1 MKKVKILTI
10 TLAIALISM
19 VAFAGVYVTKQNRME
34 DKVKSYTYAMDL
46 KGARTIT
53 LKVDTSKKTTIKDSE
68 GKEVEN
74 SSSLTDEEITEKG
87 YTKEETDYNSSD
99 VLTVENYKKSKE
111 VIEKR
116 LKELKIDNYVTRLNE
131 QTGEIIVE
139 IPENSNTD
147 SIVTNLGTT
156 GKFEIIDHDTNE
168 VLMDNNDIKLANV
181 VYGSNSSNGTTN
193 QGTSIYLN
201 IEFTKEGTKKLED
214 ISGKYVK
221 TSNETNTENTTES
234 KESSTDTSRSSEK
247 KIAMKID
254 DEEIM
259 ETSFDEVIKT
269 GKLQLSIGS
278 SSTDQKTLQTY
289 LEQANNMATV
299 LDTGKTPVKYTV
311 DENHYVLSDITE
323 NELQIIEYAIMG
335 VALISLIVLIVRYK
349 LNGLLGAIS
358 YLGLASIFVL
368 LIRYANVVLS
378 LEGIF
383 GIVVILVLNYLFVN
397 KLLAKLKE
405 ETLSKETVKNKTQ
418 ETYKQY
424 FIKIIPI
431 IIAVIAFCFAGWE
444 PISSFGMIMFWGIV
458 LIAIYNIIIT
468 NNLLKIRASK

>member
-74 SSSLTDEEITEKG
+74 SSNLTDEEISEKG
-87 YTKEETDYNSSD
+87 YTKEETDYNPSD
-99 VLTVENYKKSKE
+99 VLNMENYKKSKE
-111 VIEKR
+111 IIEKR
-116 LKELKIDNYVTRLNE
+116 LKELKIDNYLTRLNE

-139 IPENSNTD
+139 IPENSDTD
-147 SIVTNLGTT
+147 NIVTNLGTT
-156 GKFEIIDHDTNE
+156 GKFEILDSETNE

-181 VYGSNSSNGTTN
+181 VYESNSSSTTSS
-193 QGTSIYLN
+193 GTSIYLN
-201 IEFTKEGTKKLED
+201 IEFNKEGTKKLED

-221 TSNETNTENTTES
+221 TSNETNTENTSE
-234 KESSTDTSRSSEK
+234 STDTSSSSEK
-247 KIAMKID
+247 KITMKID

-259 ETSFDEVIKT
+259 STSFDEVIKT
-269 GKLQLSIGS
+269 GRLQLSIGS

-289 LEQANNMATV
+289 VEQANNMATV
-299 LDTGKTPVKYTV
+299 LDTGKTPVKNTV

-323 NELQIIEYAIMG
+323 NELKTVEYAIMG
-335 VALISLIVLIVRYK
+335 IVLISLIVLVVRYK

-397 KLLAKLKE
+397 KLLSKLKE
-405 ETLSKETVKNKTQ
+405 ETLSKDIVNSKTK

-431 IIAVIAFCFAGWE
+431 IIAIITFCFAGWE
-444 PISSFGMIMFWGIV
+444 PISSFGMIMFWGV
-458 LIAIYNIIIT
+458 ALIAVYNIIIT

>member
-74 SSSLTDEEITEKG
+74 SSNLTDEEISEKG
-87 YTKEETDYNSSD
+87 YTKEETDYNPSD
-99 VLTVENYKKSKE
+99 VLNVENYKKSKE
-111 VIEKR
+111 IIEKR

-139 IPENSNTD
+139 IPENSDTD
-147 SIVTNLGTT
+147 NIVTNLGTT
-156 GKFEIIDHDTNE
+156 GKFEILDSETNE

-181 VYGSNSSNGTTN
+181 VYGSNSSSTTSS
-193 QGTSIYLN
+193 GTSIYLN
-201 IEFTKEGTKKLED
+201 IEFNKEGTKKLED

-221 TSNETNTENTTES
+221 TSNETNAENTSE
-234 KESSTDTSRSSEK
+234 STDTSSSSKK
-247 KIAMKID
+247 KITMKID

-259 ETSFDEVIKT
+259 STSFDEAIKT
-269 GKLQLSIGS
+269 GRLQLSIGS

-289 LEQANNMATV
+289 VEQANNMATV

-311 DENHYVLSDITE
+311 NENHYVLSDITE
-323 NELQIIEYAIMG
+323 NELKTVEYAIMG
-335 VALISLIVLIVRYK
+335 IVLISLIVLVVRYK

-397 KLLAKLKE
+397 KLLSKLKE
-405 ETLSKETVKNKTQ
+405 EILSKDIVNSKTK

-431 IIAVIAFCFAGWE
+431 IIAIITFCFAGWE
-444 PISSFGMIMFWGIV
+444 PISSFGMIMFWGV
-458 LIAIYNIIIT
+458 ALIAVYNIIIT

>member
-68 GKEVEN
+68 GKEVKN
-74 SSSLTDEEITEKG
+74 SSNLTDEEISEKG
-87 YTKEETDYNSSD
+87 YTKEETDYNPSD
-99 VLTVENYKKSKE
+99 VLNVENYKKSKE
-111 VIEKR
+111 IIEKR

-139 IPENSNTD
+139 IPENSDTD
-147 SIVTNLGTT
+147 NIVTNLGTT
-156 GKFEIIDHDTNE
+156 GKFEILDSETNE

-181 VYGSNSSNGTTN
+181 VYGSNSSSTTSS
-193 QGTSIYLN
+193 GTSIYLN
-201 IEFTKEGTKKLED
+201 IEFNKEGTKKLED

-221 TSNETNTENTTES
+221 TSNETNTENTSE
-234 KESSTDTSRSSEK
+234 STDTSSSSEK
-247 KIAMKID
+247 KITMKID

-259 ETSFDEVIKT
+259 STSFDEVIKT
-269 GKLQLSIGS
+269 GRLQLSIGS

-289 LEQANNMATV
+289 VEQANNMATV

-311 DENHYVLSDITE
+311 NENHYVLSDITE
-323 NELQIIEYAIMG
+323 NELKTVEYAIMG
-335 VALISLIVLIVRYK
+335 IVLISLIVLVVRYK

-397 KLLAKLKE
+397 KLLSKLKE
-405 ETLSKETVKNKTQ
+405 EILSKDIVNSKTK

-431 IIAVIAFCFAGWE
+431 IIAIITFCFAGWE
-444 PISSFGMIMFWGIV
+444 PISSFGMIMFWGV
-458 LIAIYNIIIT
+458 ALIAVYNIIIT

>member
-68 GKEVEN
+68 GKEVKN
-74 SSSLTDEEITEKG
+74 SSNLTDEEISEKG
-87 YTKEETDYNSSD
+87 YTKEETDYNPSD
-99 VLTVENYKKSKE
+99 VLNVENYKKSKE
-111 VIEKR
+111 IIEKR

-139 IPENSNTD
+139 IPENSDTD
-147 SIVTNLGTT
+147 NIVTNLGTT
-156 GKFEIIDHDTNE
+156 GKFEILDSETNE

-181 VYGSNSSNGTTN
+181 VYGSNSSSTTSS
-193 QGTSIYLN
+193 GTSIYLN
-201 IEFTKEGTKKLED
+201 IEFNKEGTKKLED

-221 TSNETNTENTTES
+221 TSNEKNTENTSE
-234 KESSTDTSRSSEK
+234 STDTSSSSEK
-247 KIAMKID
+247 KITMKID

-259 ETSFDEVIKT
+259 STSFDEVIKT
-269 GKLQLSIGS
+269 GRLQLSIGS

-289 LEQANNMATV
+289 VEQANNMATV

-311 DENHYVLSDITE
+311 DENHYILSDITE
-323 NELQIIEYAIMG
+323 NELKTVEYAIMG
-335 VALISLIVLIVRYK
+335 IILISLIVLVVRYK

-397 KLLAKLKE
+397 KLLSKLKE
-405 ETLSKETVKNKTQ
+405 ETLSKDIVNSKTK

-431 IIAVIAFCFAGWE
+431 IIAIITFCFAGWE
-444 PISSFGMIMFWGIV
+444 PISSFGMIMFWGV
-458 LIAIYNIIIT
+458 ALIAVYNIIIT

>member
-19 VAFAGVYVTKQNRME
+19 VAFAGVYVTKQNRIE

-74 SSSLTDEEITEKG
+74 SSNLTDEEISEKG
-87 YTKEETDYNSSD
+87 YTKEETDYNPSD
-99 VLTVENYKKSKE
+99 VLNMENYKKSKE
-111 VIEKR
+111 IIEKR

-139 IPENSNTD
+139 IPENSDTD
-147 SIVTNLGTT
+147 NIVTNLGTT
-156 GKFEIIDHDTNE
+156 GKFEILDSETNE

-181 VYGSNSSNGTTN
+181 VYGSNSSSTTSS
-193 QGTSIYLN
+193 GTSIYLN
-201 IEFTKEGTKKLED
+201 IEFNKEGTKKLED

-221 TSNETNTENTTES
+221 TSNETNTENTSE
-234 KESSTDTSRSSEK
+234 STDTSSSSEK
-247 KIAMKID
+247 KITMKID

-259 ETSFDEVIKT
+259 STSFDEAIKT
-269 GKLQLSIGS
+269 GRLQLSIGS

-289 LEQANNMATV
+289 VEQANNMATV

-323 NELQIIEYAIMG
+323 NELKTVEYAIMG
-335 VALISLIVLIVRYK
+335 IVLISLIVLVVRYK

-383 GIVVILVLNYLFVN
+383 GIVVTLVLNYLFVN
-397 KLLAKLKE
+397 KLLSKLKE
-405 ETLSKETVKNKTQ
+405 EILSKDIVNSKTK

-431 IIAVIAFCFAGWE
+431 IIAIITFCFAGWE
-444 PISSFGMIMFWGIV
+444 PISSFGMIMFWGV
-458 LIAIYNIIIT
+458 ALIAVYNIIIT

>member
-19 VAFAGVYVTKQNRME
+19 IAFAGVYVTKQNRME

-74 SSSLTDEEITEKG
+74 SSNLTDEEISEKG

-99 VLTVENYKKSKE
+99 VLNVENYKKSKE
-111 VIEKR
+111 IIEKR

-131 QTGEIIVE
+131 QTGEIMVE
-139 IPENSNTD
+139 IPENSDTD
-147 SIVTNLGTT
+147 NIVTNLGTT
-156 GKFEIIDHDTNE
+156 GKFEILDSETNE

-181 VYGSNSSNGTTN
+181 VYGSNSSSTTSS
-193 QGTSIYLN
+193 GTSIYLN
-201 IEFTKEGTKKLED
+201 IEFNKEGTKKLED

-221 TSNETNTENTTES
+221 TSNETNTENTSE
-234 KESSTDTSRSSEK
+234 STDTSSSSEK
-247 KIAMKID
+247 KITMKID

-259 ETSFDEVIKT
+259 STSFDEVIKT
-269 GKLQLSIGS
+269 GRLQLSIGS

-289 LEQANNMATV
+289 VEQANNMATV

-323 NELQIIEYAIMG
+323 NELKTVEYAIMG
-335 VALISLIVLIVRYK
+335 IALISLIVLVVRYK

-358 YLGLASIFVL
+358 YVGLVSIFVL

-397 KLLAKLKE
+397 KLLSKIKE
-405 ETLSKETVKNKTQ
+405 ETLSKDIVNSKTK

-431 IIAVIAFCFAGWE
+431 IIAIITFCFAGWE
-444 PISSFGMIMFWGIV
+444 PISSFGMIMFWGVV
-458 LIAIYNIIIT
+458 LIAVYNIIIT

>member
-68 GKEVEN
+68 GKEVKN
-74 SSSLTDEEITEKG
+74 SSNLTDEEISEKG
-87 YTKEETDYNSSD
+87 YTKEETDYNPSD
-99 VLTVENYKKSKE
+99 VLNVENYKKSKE
-111 VIEKR
+111 IIEKR

-139 IPENSNTD
+139 IPENSDTD
-147 SIVTNLGTT
+147 NIVTNLGTT
-156 GKFEIIDHDTNE
+156 GKFEILDSETNE

-181 VYGSNSSNGTTN
+181 VYGSNSSSTTSS
-193 QGTSIYLN
+193 GTSIYLN
-201 IEFTKEGTKKLED
+201 IEFNKEGTKKLED

-221 TSNETNTENTTES
+221 TSNEKNTENTSE
-234 KESSTDTSRSSEK
+234 STDTSSSSEK
-247 KIAMKID
+247 KITMKID

-259 ETSFDEVIKT
+259 STSFDEVIKT
-269 GKLQLSIGS
+269 GRLQLSIGS
-278 SSTDQKTLQTY
+278 SSTDQKKLQTY
-289 LEQANNMATV
+289 VEQANNMATV

-311 DENHYVLSDITE
+311 DENHYILSDITE
-323 NELQIIEYAIMG
+323 NELKTVEYAIMG
-335 VALISLIVLIVRYK
+335 IILISLIVLVVRYK

-397 KLLAKLKE
+397 KLLSKLKE
-405 ETLSKETVKNKTQ
+405 EILSKDIVNSKTK

-431 IIAVIAFCFAGWE
+431 IIAIITFCFAGWE
-444 PISSFGMIMFWGIV
+444 PISSFGMIMFWGV
-458 LIAIYNIIIT
+458 ALIAVYNIIIT

>member
-1 MKKVKILTI
+1 M
-10 TLAIALISM
+10 
-19 VAFAGVYVTKQNRME
+19 
-34 DKVKSYTYAMDL
+34 
-46 KGARTIT
+46 
-53 LKVDTSKKTTIKDSE
+53 
-68 GKEVEN
+68 
-74 SSSLTDEEITEKG
+74 
-87 YTKEETDYNSSD
+87 
-99 VLTVENYKKSKE
+99 ENYKKSKE
-111 VIEKR
+111 IIEKR

-139 IPENSNTD
+139 IPENSDTD
-147 SIVTNLGTT
+147 NIVTNLGTT
-156 GKFEIIDHDTNE
+156 GKFEILDSETNE

-181 VYGSNSSNGTTN
+181 VYGSNSSSTTSS
-193 QGTSIYLN
+193 GTSIYLN
-201 IEFTKEGTKKLED
+201 IEFNKEGTKKLED

-221 TSNETNTENTTES
+221 TSNETNTENTSE
-234 KESSTDTSRSSEK
+234 STDTSSSSEK
-247 KIAMKID
+247 KITMKID

-259 ETSFDEVIKT
+259 STSFDEVIKT
-269 GKLQLSIGS
+269 GRLQLSIGS
-278 SSTDQKTLQTY
+278 SSTDQKKLQTY
-289 LEQANNMATV
+289 VEQANNMATV

-323 NELQIIEYAIMG
+323 NELKTVKYAIMG
-335 VALISLIVLIVRYK
+335 IVLISLIVLVVRYK

-368 LIRYANVVLS
+368 LIRYANVLLS

-397 KLLAKLKE
+397 KLLSKLKE
-405 ETLSKETVKNKTQ
+405 EILSKDIVNSKTK

-431 IIAVIAFCFAGWE
+431 IIAIITFCFAGWE
-444 PISSFGMIMFWGIV
+444 PISSFGMIMFWGV
-458 LIAIYNIIIT
+458 ALIAVYNIIIT

>member
-19 VAFAGVYVTKQNRME
+19 VAFAGVYVTKQNRIE

-74 SSSLTDEEITEKG
+74 SSNLTDEEISEKG
-87 YTKEETDYNSSD
+87 YTKEETDYNPSD
-99 VLTVENYKKSKE
+99 VLNMENYKKSKE
-111 VIEKR
+111 IIEKR

-139 IPENSNTD
+139 IPENSDTD
-147 SIVTNLGTT
+147 NIVTNLGTT
-156 GKFEIIDHDTNE
+156 GKFEILDSETNE

-181 VYGSNSSNGTTN
+181 VYGSNSSSTTSS
-193 QGTSIYLN
+193 GTSIYLN
-201 IEFTKEGTKKLED
+201 IEFNKEGTKKLED

-221 TSNETNTENTTES
+221 TSNETNTENTSE
-234 KESSTDTSRSSEK
+234 STDTSSSSEK
-247 KIAMKID
+247 KITMKID

-259 ETSFDEVIKT
+259 STSFDEAIKT
-269 GKLQLSIGS
+269 GRLQLSIGS

-289 LEQANNMATV
+289 VEQANNMATV

-323 NELQIIEYAIMG
+323 NELKTVEYAIMG
-335 VALISLIVLIVRYK
+335 IVLISLIVLVVRYK

-397 KLLAKLKE
+397 KLLSKLKE
-405 ETLSKETVKNKTQ
+405 EILSKDIVNSKTK

-431 IIAVIAFCFAGWE
+431 IIAIITFCFAGWE
-444 PISSFGMIMFWGIV
+444 PISSFGMIMFWGV
-458 LIAIYNIIIT
+458 ALIAVYNIIIT

>member
-19 VAFAGVYVTKQNRME
+19 IAFAGVYVTKQNRME

-74 SSSLTDEEITEKG
+74 SSNLTDEQISEKG

-99 VLTVENYKKSKE
+99 VLNVENYKKSKE
-111 VIEKR
+111 IIEKR

-131 QTGEIIVE
+131 QTGEIMVE
-139 IPENSNTD
+139 IPENSDTD
-147 SIVTNLGTT
+147 NIVTNLGTT
-156 GKFEIIDHDTNE
+156 GKFEILDSETNE

-181 VYGSNSSNGTTN
+181 VYGSNSSSTTSS
-193 QGTSIYLN
+193 GTSIYLN
-201 IEFTKEGTKKLED
+201 IEFNKEGTKKLED

-221 TSNETNTENTTES
+221 TSNETNTENTSE
-234 KESSTDTSRSSEK
+234 STDTSSSSEK
-247 KIAMKID
+247 KITMKID

-259 ETSFDEVIKT
+259 STSFDEVIKT
-269 GKLQLSIGS
+269 GRLQLSIGS

-289 LEQANNMATV
+289 VEQANNMATV

-323 NELQIIEYAIMG
+323 NELKTVEYAIMG
-335 VALISLIVLIVRYK
+335 IVLISLIVLVVRYK

-383 GIVVILVLNYLFVN
+383 GIVVTLILNYVFIN

>member
-68 GKEVEN
+68 GKEVKN
-74 SSSLTDEEITEKG
+74 SSNLTDEEISEKG
-87 YTKEETDYNSSD
+87 YTKEETDYNPSD
-99 VLTVENYKKSKE
+99 VLNVENYKKSKE
-111 VIEKR
+111 IIEKR
-116 LKELKIDNYVTRLNE
+116 LKELKIDNYLTRLNE

-139 IPENSNTD
+139 IPENSDTD
-147 SIVTNLGTT
+147 NIVTNLGTT
-156 GKFEIIDHDTNE
+156 GKFEILDSETNE

-181 VYGSNSSNGTTN
+181 VYGSNSSSTTSS
-193 QGTSIYLN
+193 GTSIYLN
-201 IEFTKEGTKKLED
+201 IEFNKEGTKKLED

-221 TSNETNTENTTES
+221 TSNETNTENTSE
-234 KESSTDTSRSSEK
+234 STDTSSSSEK
-247 KIAMKID
+247 KITMKID

-259 ETSFDEVIKT
+259 STSFDEVIKT
-269 GKLQLSIGS
+269 GRLQLSIGS

-289 LEQANNMATV
+289 VEQANNMATV

-323 NELQIIEYAIMG
+323 NELKTVEYAIMG
-335 VALISLIVLIVRYK
+335 IILISLIVLVVRYK

-397 KLLAKLKE
+397 KLLSKLKE
-405 ETLSKETVKNKTQ
+405 ETLSKDIVNSKTK

-431 IIAVIAFCFAGWE
+431 IIAIITFCFAGWE
-444 PISSFGMIMFWGIV
+444 PISSFGMIMFWGVV
-458 LIAIYNIIIT
+458 LIAVYNIIIT

>member
-10 TLAIALISM
+10 TLAIVLISM

-34 DKVKSYTYAMDL
+34 DKVKEYTYAMDL

-74 SSSLTDEEITEKG
+74 SSNLTDEEISEKG
-87 YTKEETDYNSSD
+87 YTKEETDYNSED
-99 VLTVENYKKSKE
+99 VLNVENYKKSKE
-111 VIEKR
+111 IIEKR
-116 LKELKIDNYVTRLNE
+116 LKELKIDNYITKLNE

-139 IPENSNTD
+139 VPEDNNTD
-147 SIVTNLGTT
+147 NIVTNIGTT
-156 GKFEIIDHDTNE
+156 GKFEILDSETNE

-181 VYGSNSSNGTTN
+181 VYGSSSSSATSSGTA
-193 QGTSIYLN
+193 IYLN
-201 IEFTKEGTKKLED
+201 IEFNKEGTKKLED

-221 TSNETNTENTTES
+221 TSNETNTENTSE
-234 KESSTDTSRSSEK
+234 STDSSSSSEK
-247 KIAMKID
+247 KVTMKVD
-254 DEEIM
+254 DQEIM
-259 ETSFDEVIKT
+259 STSFDEVIKT
-269 GKLQLSIGS
+269 GRLQLSIGN

-289 LEQANNMATV
+289 VEQANNMATV
-299 LDTGKTPVKYTV
+299 LDTGKIPVKYTV
-311 DENHYVLSDITE
+311 EENKYVLSDIT
-323 NELQIIEYAIMG
+323 NTELKTAEYVIMG
-335 VALISLIVLIVRYK
+335 ITLISLIILVVRYK

-358 YLGLASIFVL
+358 YVGLASIFVL

-383 GIVVILVLNYLFVN
+383 GIVVTLVLNYLFVN
-397 KLLAKLKE
+397 KLLTKLKE
-405 ETLSKETVKNKTQ
+405 EKLSKEIVNTKTK

-424 FIKIIPI
+424 FAKIIPI
-431 IIAVIAFCFAGWE
+431 IIAIITFCFAGWE
-444 PISSFGMIMFWGIV
+444 PISSFGMIMFWGVV
-458 LIAIYNIIIT
+458 LIAVYNIIIT

>member
-19 VAFAGVYVTKQNRME
+19 VAFAGVYVTKQNRIE

-74 SSSLTDEEITEKG
+74 SSNLTDEEISEKG
-87 YTKEETDYNSSD
+87 YTKEETDYNPSD
-99 VLTVENYKKSKE
+99 VLNMENYKKSKE
-111 VIEKR
+111 IIEKR

-139 IPENSNTD
+139 IPENSDTD
-147 SIVTNLGTT
+147 NIVTNLGTT
-156 GKFEIIDHDTNE
+156 GKFEILDSETNE

-181 VYGSNSSNGTTN
+181 VYGSNSSSTTSS
-193 QGTSIYLN
+193 GTSIYLN
-201 IEFTKEGTKKLED
+201 IEFNKEGTKKLED

-221 TSNETNTENTTES
+221 TSNETNTENTSE
-234 KESSTDTSRSSEK
+234 STDTSSSSEK
-247 KIAMKID
+247 KITMKID

-259 ETSFDEVIKT
+259 STSFDEAIKT
-269 GKLQLSIGS
+269 GRLQLSIGS

-289 LEQANNMATV
+289 VEQANNMATV

-323 NELQIIEYAIMG
+323 NELKTVEYAIMG
-335 VALISLIVLIVRYK
+335 IVLISLIVLVVRYK

-397 KLLAKLKE
+397 KLLSKLKE
-405 ETLSKETVKNKTQ
+405 EILSKDIVNSKTK

-431 IIAVIAFCFAGWE
+431 IIAIITFCFAGWE
-444 PISSFGMIMFWGIV
+444 PISSFGMIMFWGVV
-458 LIAIYNIIIT
+458 LIAVYNIIIT

>member
-74 SSSLTDEEITEKG
+74 SSNLTDEEISEKG
-87 YTKEETDYNSSD
+87 YTKEETDYNPSD
-99 VLTVENYKKSKE
+99 VLNVENYKKSKE
-111 VIEKR
+111 IIEKR

-139 IPENSNTD
+139 IPENSDTD
-147 SIVTNLGTT
+147 NIVTNLGTT
-156 GKFEIIDHDTNE
+156 GKFEILDSETNE

-181 VYGSNSSNGTTN
+181 VYGSNSSSTTSS
-193 QGTSIYLN
+193 GTSIYLN
-201 IEFTKEGTKKLED
+201 IEFNKEGTKKLED

-221 TSNETNTENTTES
+221 TSNETNTENTSE
-234 KESSTDTSRSSEK
+234 STDTSSSSEK
-247 KIAMKID
+247 KITMKID

-259 ETSFDEVIKT
+259 STSFDEVIKT
-269 GKLQLSIGS
+269 GKLQLSIGN

-289 LEQANNMATV
+289 VEQANNMATV

-323 NELQIIEYAIMG
+323 NELKTVEYAIMG
-335 VALISLIVLIVRYK
+335 IVLISLIVLVVRYK

-368 LIRYANVVLS
+368 LIRYANVLLS

-397 KLLAKLKE
+397 KLLSKLKE
-405 ETLSKETVKNKTQ
+405 EILSKDIVNSKTK

-431 IIAVIAFCFAGWE
+431 IIAIITFCFAGWE
-444 PISSFGMIMFWGIV
+444 PISSFGMIMFWGVV
-458 LIAIYNIIIT
+458 LIAVYNIIIT

>member
-34 DKVKSYTYAMDL
+34 NKVKSYTYAMDL

-74 SSSLTDEEITEKG
+74 SSNLTDEEISKKG
-87 YTKEETDYNSSD
+87 YTKEETDYNSQD
-99 VLTVENYKKSKE
+99 VLNVENYKKSKE

-116 LKELKIDNYVTRLNE
+116 LKELKINNYITRLNE

-139 IPENSNTD
+139 VPENDNTD
-147 SIVTNLGTT
+147 NIVTNIGTT
-156 GKFEIIDHDTNE
+156 GKFEILDSETKE

-181 VYGSNSSNGTTN
+181 VYGSNSSSKTSS
-193 QGTSIYLN
+193 GTSIYLN

-221 TSNETNTENTTES
+221 TSNTTNTENTNES
-234 KESSTDTSRSSEK
+234 KDSSSSSEK
-247 KIAMKID
+247 KITMKID
-254 DEEIM
+254 DQEIM
-259 ETSFDEVIKT
+259 STSFDEVIKT
-269 GKLQLSIGS
+269 GRLQLSIGKG
-278 SSTDQKTLQTY
+278 STDQKTLQTY
-289 LEQANNMATV
+289 VEQANNMATV
-299 LDTGKTPVKYTV
+299 LDTGKTPVKYKV
-311 DENHYVLSDITE
+311 DENKYILSDITE
-323 NELQIIEYAIMG
+323 NELKTVEYAVMG
-335 VALISLIVLIVRYK
+335 IVLVSLVVLVARYK
-349 LNGLLGAIS
+349 LNGLLTAIS
-358 YLGLASIFVL
+358 YIGLASIFVL

-383 GIVVILVLNYLFVN
+383 GIVVTLVLNYLFVN
-397 KLLAKLKE
+397 KLLSKLKE
-405 ETLSKETVKNKTQ
+405 EKLSKEIVNKKTK

-424 FIKIIPI
+424 FVKIIPI
-431 IIAVIAFCFAGWE
+431 IIAIITFCFAGWE
-444 PISSFGMIMFWGIV
+444 PISSFGMIMFWGV
-458 LIAIYNIIIT
+458 ALIAVYNIIIT

>member
-10 TLAIALISM
+10 TLAIVLISM

-181 VYGSNSSNGTTN
+181 VYGSNSSSTTSS
-193 QGTSIYLN
+193 GTSIYLN
-201 IEFTKEGTKKLED
+201 IEFNKEGTKKLED

-234 KESSTDTSRSSEK
+234 TESSTDTSSSSEK
-247 KIAMKID
+247 KVAMKID

-299 LDTGKTPVKYTV
+299 LDTGKTPVKYTI
-311 DENHYVLSDITE
+311 DENKYVLSDITE

-358 YLGLASIFVL
+358 YIGLASIFVL

-383 GIVVILVLNYLFVN
+383 GIVVTLILNYVFIN

-405 ETLSKETVKNKTQ
+405 TTLSKEIVKNKTQ

-431 IIAVIAFCFAGWE
+431 IIAIITFCFAGWE
-444 PISSFGMIMFWGIV
+444 PISSFGMIMFWGVV
-458 LIAIYNIIIT
+458 LIAVYNIIIT

>member
-74 SSSLTDEEITEKG
+74 SSNLTDEEISEKG
-87 YTKEETDYNSSD
+87 YTKEETDYNPSD
-99 VLTVENYKKSKE
+99 VLNVENYKKSKE
-111 VIEKR
+111 IIEKR

-139 IPENSNTD
+139 IPENSDTD
-147 SIVTNLGTT
+147 NIVTNLGTT
-156 GKFEIIDHDTNE
+156 GKFEILDSETNE

-181 VYGSNSSNGTTN
+181 VYGSNSSSTTSS
-193 QGTSIYLN
+193 GTSIYLN
-201 IEFTKEGTKKLED
+201 IEFNKEGTKKLED

-221 TSNETNTENTTES
+221 TSNETNTENTSE
-234 KESSTDTSRSSEK
+234 STDTSSSSEK
-247 KIAMKID
+247 KITMKID

-259 ETSFDEVIKT
+259 STSFDEVIKT
-269 GKLQLSIGS
+269 GRLQLSIGS
-278 SSTDQKTLQTY
+278 SSTDQKKLQTY
-289 LEQANNMATV
+289 VEQANNMATV

-323 NELQIIEYAIMG
+323 NELKTVKYAIMG
-335 VALISLIVLIVRYK
+335 IVLISLIVLVVRYK

-368 LIRYANVVLS
+368 LIRYANVLLS

-397 KLLAKLKE
+397 KLLSKLKE
-405 ETLSKETVKNKTQ
+405 EILSKDIVNSKTK

-431 IIAVIAFCFAGWE
+431 IIAIITFCFAGWE
-444 PISSFGMIMFWGIV
+444 PISSFGMIMFWGV
-458 LIAIYNIIIT
+458 ALIAVYNIIIT

>member
-68 GKEVEN
+68 GKEVKN
-74 SSSLTDEEITEKG
+74 SSNLTDEEISEKG
-87 YTKEETDYNSSD
+87 YTKEETDYNPSD
-99 VLTVENYKKSKE
+99 VLNVENYKKSKE
-111 VIEKR
+111 IIEKR

-139 IPENSNTD
+139 IPENSDTD
-147 SIVTNLGTT
+147 NIVTNLGTT
-156 GKFEIIDHDTNE
+156 GKFEILDSETNE

-181 VYGSNSSNGTTN
+181 VYGSNSSSTTSS
-193 QGTSIYLN
+193 GTSIYLN
-201 IEFTKEGTKKLED
+201 IEFNKEGTKKLED

-221 TSNETNTENTTES
+221 TSNETNTENTSE
-234 KESSTDTSRSSEK
+234 STDTSSSSEK
-247 KIAMKID
+247 KITMKID

-259 ETSFDEVIKT
+259 STSFDEVIKT
-269 GKLQLSIGS
+269 GRLQLSIGS

-289 LEQANNMATV
+289 VEQANNMATV

-323 NELQIIEYAIMG
+323 NELKTVEYAIMG
-335 VALISLIVLIVRYK
+335 IVLISLIVLVVRYK

-368 LIRYANVVLS
+368 LIRYANVLLS

-397 KLLAKLKE
+397 KLLSKLKE
-405 ETLSKETVKNKTQ
+405 ETLSKDIVNSKTK

-431 IIAVIAFCFAGWE
+431 IIAIITFCFAGWE
-444 PISSFGMIMFWGIV
+444 PISSFGMIMFWGVV
-458 LIAIYNIIIT
+458 LIAVYNIIIT

>member
-74 SSSLTDEEITEKG
+74 SSNLTDEEISEKG

-99 VLTVENYKKSKE
+99 VLNVENYKKSKE
-111 VIEKR
+111 IIEKR

-131 QTGEIIVE
+131 QTGEIMVE
-139 IPENSNTD
+139 IPENSDTD
-147 SIVTNLGTT
+147 NIVTNLGTT
-156 GKFEIIDHDTNE
+156 GKFEILDSETNE

-181 VYGSNSSNGTTN
+181 VYGSNSSSTTSS
-193 QGTSIYLN
+193 GTSIYLN
-201 IEFTKEGTKKLED
+201 IEFNKEGTKKLED

-221 TSNETNTENTTES
+221 TSNETNTENTSE
-234 KESSTDTSRSSEK
+234 STDTSSSSEK
-247 KIAMKID
+247 KITMKID

-259 ETSFDEVIKT
+259 STSFDEVIKT
-269 GKLQLSIGS
+269 GRLQLSIGS

-289 LEQANNMATV
+289 VEQANNMATV

-311 DENHYVLSDITE
+311 DENHYVLSDITG
-323 NELQIIEYAIMG
+323 NELKTVEYAIMG
-335 VALISLIVLIVRYK
+335 IALISLIVLVVRYK

-358 YLGLASIFVL
+358 YVGLASIFVL

-383 GIVVILVLNYLFVN
+383 GIVVTLVLNYLFVN
-397 KLLAKLKE
+397 KLLSKLKE
-405 ETLSKETVKNKTQ
+405 ETLSKDIVNSKTK

-431 IIAVIAFCFAGWE
+431 IIAIITFCFAGWE
-444 PISSFGMIMFWGIV
+444 PISSFGMIMFWGVV
-458 LIAIYNIIIT
+458 LIAVYNIIIT

>member
-74 SSSLTDEEITEKG
+74 SSNLTDEEISEKG
-87 YTKEETDYNSSD
+87 YTKEETDYNPSD
-99 VLTVENYKKSKE
+99 VLNVENYKKSKE
-111 VIEKR
+111 IIEKR

-139 IPENSNTD
+139 IPENSDTD
-147 SIVTNLGTT
+147 NIVTNLGTT
-156 GKFEIIDHDTNE
+156 GKFEILDSETNE

-181 VYGSNSSNGTTN
+181 VYGSNSSSTTSS
-193 QGTSIYLN
+193 GTSIYLN
-201 IEFTKEGTKKLED
+201 IEFNKEGTKKLED

-221 TSNETNTENTTES
+221 TSNETNTENTSE
-234 KESSTDTSRSSEK
+234 STDTSSSSEK
-247 KIAMKID
+247 KITMKID

-259 ETSFDEVIKT
+259 STSFDEVIKT
-269 GKLQLSIGS
+269 GRLQLSIGS

-289 LEQANNMATV
+289 VEQANNMATV

-311 DENHYVLSDITE
+311 DENKYVLSDITE
-323 NELQIIEYAIMG
+323 NELKTVEYAIMG
-335 VALISLIVLIVRYK
+335 IVLISLIVLVVRYK

-358 YLGLASIFVL
+358 YVGLVSIFVL

-397 KLLAKLKE
+397 KLLSKLKE
-405 ETLSKETVKNKTQ
+405 EILSKDIVNSKTK

-431 IIAVIAFCFAGWE
+431 IIAIITFCFAGWE
-444 PISSFGMIMFWGIV
+444 PISSFGMIMFWGLV
-458 LIAIYNIIIT
+458 LIAVYNIIIT

>member
-74 SSSLTDEEITEKG
+74 SSNLTDEEISEKG
-87 YTKEETDYNSSD
+87 YTKEETDYNPSD
-99 VLTVENYKKSKE
+99 VLNMENYKKSKE
-111 VIEKR
+111 IIEKR

-139 IPENSNTD
+139 IPENSDTD
-147 SIVTNLGTT
+147 NIVTNLGTT
-156 GKFEIIDHDTNE
+156 GKFEILDSETNE

-181 VYGSNSSNGTTN
+181 VYGSNSSSTTSS
-193 QGTSIYLN
+193 GTSIYLN
-201 IEFTKEGTKKLED
+201 IEFNKEGTKKLED

-221 TSNETNTENTTES
+221 TSNETNTENTSE
-234 KESSTDTSRSSEK
+234 STDTSNSSEK
-247 KIAMKID
+247 KITMKID

-259 ETSFDEVIKT
+259 STSFDEVIKT
-269 GKLQLSIGS
+269 GRLQLSIGS

-289 LEQANNMATV
+289 VEQANNMATV

-323 NELQIIEYAIMG
+323 NELKTVEYAIMG
-335 VALISLIVLIVRYK
+335 IVLISLIVLVVRYK

-368 LIRYANVVLS
+368 LIRYANVLLS

-397 KLLAKLKE
+397 KLLSKLKE
-405 ETLSKETVKNKTQ
+405 EILSKDIVNSKTK

-431 IIAVIAFCFAGWE
+431 IIAIITFCFAGWE
-444 PISSFGMIMFWGIV
+444 PISSFGMIMFWGVV
-458 LIAIYNIIIT
+458 LIAVYNIIIT

>member
-68 GKEVEN
+68 GKEVKN
-74 SSSLTDEEITEKG
+74 SSNLTDEEISEKG
-87 YTKEETDYNSSD
+87 YTKEETDYNPSD
-99 VLTVENYKKSKE
+99 VLNVENYKKSKE
-111 VIEKR
+111 IIEKR

-139 IPENSNTD
+139 IPENSDTD
-147 SIVTNLGTT
+147 NIVTNLGTT
-156 GKFEIIDHDTNE
+156 GKFEILDSETNE

-221 TSNETNTENTTES
+221 TSNEKNTENTSE
-234 KESSTDTSRSSEK
+234 STDTSSSSEK
-247 KIAMKID
+247 KITMKID

-259 ETSFDEVIKT
+259 STSFDEVIKT
-269 GKLQLSIGS
+269 GRLQLSIGS

-289 LEQANNMATV
+289 VEQANNMATV

-311 DENHYVLSDITE
+311 DENHYILSDITE
-323 NELQIIEYAIMG
+323 NELKTVEYAIMG
-335 VALISLIVLIVRYK
+335 IILISLIVLVVRYK

-397 KLLAKLKE
+397 KLLSKLKE
-405 ETLSKETVKNKTQ
+405 ETLSKDIVNSKTK

-431 IIAVIAFCFAGWE
+431 IIAIITFCFAGWE
-444 PISSFGMIMFWGIV
+444 PISSFGMIMFWGV
-458 LIAIYNIIIT
+458 ALIAVYNIIIT

>member
-68 GKEVEN
+68 GKEVKN
-74 SSSLTDEEITEKG
+74 SSNLTDEEISEKG
-87 YTKEETDYNSSD
+87 YTKEETDYNPSD
-99 VLTVENYKKSKE
+99 VLNVENYKKSKE
-111 VIEKR
+111 IIEKR

-139 IPENSNTD
+139 IPENSDTD
-147 SIVTNLGTT
+147 NIVTNLGTT
-156 GKFEIIDHDTNE
+156 GKFEILDSETNE

-221 TSNETNTENTTES
+221 TSNESNTENTSE
-234 KESSTDTSRSSEK
+234 STDTSSSSEK
-247 KIAMKID
+247 KITMKID

-259 ETSFDEVIKT
+259 STSFDEVIKT
-269 GKLQLSIGS
+269 GRLQLSIGS

-289 LEQANNMATV
+289 VEQANNMAAV

-311 DENHYVLSDITE
+311 NENHYVLSDITE
-323 NELQIIEYAIMG
+323 NELKTVEYAIMG
-335 VALISLIVLIVRYK
+335 IVLISLIVLVVRYK

-397 KLLAKLKE
+397 KLLSKLKE
-405 ETLSKETVKNKTQ
+405 EILSKDIVNSKTK

-431 IIAVIAFCFAGWE
+431 IIAIITFCFAGWE
-444 PISSFGMIMFWGIV
+444 PISSFGMIMFWGV
-458 LIAIYNIIIT
+458 ALIAVYNIIIT

>member
-74 SSSLTDEEITEKG
+74 SSDLTDEEISEKG

-99 VLTVENYKKSKE
+99 VLNVENYKKSKE

-116 LKELKIDNYVTRLNE
+116 LKELKINNYVTRLNE

-139 IPENSNTD
+139 VPEDDNTD
-147 SIVTNLGTT
+147 NIVSNLGTT
-156 GKFEIIDHDTNE
+156 GKFEILDSETNE

-181 VYGSNSSNGTTN
+181 VYGSNSSSTTSS
-193 QGTSIYLN
+193 GTSIYLN

-221 TSNETNTENTTES
+221 TSNETNTENTSE
-234 KESSTDTSRSSEK
+234 STDSSSSSEK
-247 KIAMKID
+247 KVTMKID
-254 DEEIM
+254 DQEIM
-259 ETSFDEVIKT
+259 STSFDEVIKT
-269 GKLQLSIGS
+269 GRLQLSIGS

-289 LEQANNMATV
+289 VEQANNMATV

-311 DENHYVLSDITE
+311 DENKYILSDITE
-323 NELQIIEYAIMG
+323 NELKTVEYAIMG
-335 VALISLIVLIVRYK
+335 IALISLVVLVVRYK

-358 YLGLASIFVL
+358 YVGLASIFVL

-383 GIVVILVLNYLFVN
+383 GIVVTLVLNYLFVN
-397 KLLAKLKE
+397 KLLSKLKE
-405 ETLSKETVKNKTQ
+405 EKLSKEIVNKKTK

-424 FIKIIPI
+424 FIKMIPI
-431 IIAVIAFCFAGWE
+431 IIAIITFCFAGWE
-444 PISSFGMIMFWGIV
+444 PISSFGMIMFWGVV
-458 LIAIYNIIIT
+458 LIAVYNIIIT

>member
-1 MKKVKILTI
+1 
-10 TLAIALISM
+10 
-19 VAFAGVYVTKQNRME
+19 
-34 DKVKSYTYAMDL
+34 MDL

-74 SSSLTDEEITEKG
+74 SSNLTDEEISEKG
-87 YTKEETDYNSSD
+87 YTKEETDYNPSD
-99 VLTVENYKKSKE
+99 VLNVENYKKSKE
-111 VIEKR
+111 IIEKR

-139 IPENSNTD
+139 IPENSDTD
-147 SIVTNLGTT
+147 NIVTNLGTT
-156 GKFEIIDHDTNE
+156 GKFEILDSETNE

-181 VYGSNSSNGTTN
+181 VYGLNSSSTTSS
-193 QGTSIYLN
+193 GTSIYLN
-201 IEFTKEGTKKLED
+201 IEFNKEGTKKLED

-221 TSNETNTENTTES
+221 TSNETNAENTSE
-234 KESSTDTSRSSEK
+234 STDTSSSSKK
-247 KIAMKID
+247 KITMKID

-259 ETSFDEVIKT
+259 STSFDEAIKT
-269 GKLQLSIGS
+269 GRLQLSIGS

-289 LEQANNMATV
+289 VEQANNMATV

-311 DENHYVLSDITE
+311 NENHYVLSDITE
-323 NELQIIEYAIMG
+323 NELKTVEYAIMG
-335 VALISLIVLIVRYK
+335 IVLISLIVLVVRYK

-397 KLLAKLKE
+397 KLLSKLKE
-405 ETLSKETVKNKTQ
+405 EILSKDIVNSKTK

-431 IIAVIAFCFAGWE
+431 IIAIITFCFAGWE
-444 PISSFGMIMFWGIV
+444 PISSFGMIMFWGV
-458 LIAIYNIIIT
+458 ALIAVYNIIIT

>member
-74 SSSLTDEEITEKG
+74 SSNLTDEEISEKG
-87 YTKEETDYNSSD
+87 YTKEETDYNPSD
-99 VLTVENYKKSKE
+99 VLNVENYKKSKE
-111 VIEKR
+111 IIEKR
-116 LKELKIDNYVTRLNE
+116 LKELKIDNYVTKLNE

-139 IPENSNTD
+139 IPENSDTD
-147 SIVTNLGTT
+147 NIVTNLGTT
-156 GKFEIIDHDTNE
+156 GKFEILDSETNE

-181 VYGSNSSNGTTN
+181 VYGSNSSSTTSS
-193 QGTSIYLN
+193 GTSIYLN
-201 IEFTKEGTKKLED
+201 IEFNKEGTKKLED

-221 TSNETNTENTTES
+221 TSNETNTENTSE
-234 KESSTDTSRSSEK
+234 STDTSSSSEK
-247 KIAMKID
+247 KITMKID

-259 ETSFDEVIKT
+259 STSFDEVIKT
-269 GKLQLSIGS
+269 GRLQLSIGS

-289 LEQANNMATV
+289 VEQANNMATV

-323 NELQIIEYAIMG
+323 NELKTVEYAIMG
-335 VALISLIVLIVRYK
+335 IVLISLIVLVVRYK

-397 KLLAKLKE
+397 KLLSKLKE
-405 ETLSKETVKNKTQ
+405 EILSKDIVNSKTK

-424 FIKIIPI
+424 FRKIIPI
-431 IIAVIAFCFAGWE
+431 IIAIITFCFAGWE
-444 PISSFGMIMFWGIV
+444 PISSFGMIMFWGVV
-458 LIAIYNIIIT
+458 LIAVYNIIIT

>member
-74 SSSLTDEEITEKG
+74 SSNLTDEEISEKG
-87 YTKEETDYNSSD
+87 YTKEETDYNPSD
-99 VLTVENYKKSKE
+99 VLNVENYKKSKE
-111 VIEKR
+111 IIEKR

-139 IPENSNTD
+139 IPENSDTD
-147 SIVTNLGTT
+147 NIVTNLGTT
-156 GKFEIIDHDTNE
+156 GKFEILDSETNE

-181 VYGSNSSNGTTN
+181 VYGSNSSSTTSS
-193 QGTSIYLN
+193 GTSIYLN
-201 IEFTKEGTKKLED
+201 IEFNKEGTKKLED

-221 TSNETNTENTTES
+221 TSNETNTENTSE
-234 KESSTDTSRSSEK
+234 STDTSSSSEK
-247 KIAMKID
+247 KITMKID

-259 ETSFDEVIKT
+259 STSFDEVIKT
-269 GKLQLSIGS
+269 GRLQLSIGS

-289 LEQANNMATV
+289 VEQANNMATV

-311 DENHYVLSDITE
+311 DENKYVLSDITE
-323 NELQIIEYAIMG
+323 NELKTVEYAIMG
-335 VALISLIVLIVRYK
+335 IVLISLIVLVVRYK

-358 YLGLASIFVL
+358 YVGLVSIFVL

-397 KLLAKLKE
+397 KLLSKLKE
-405 ETLSKETVKNKTQ
+405 EILSKDIVNSKTK

-431 IIAVIAFCFAGWE
+431 IIAIITFCFAGWE
-444 PISSFGMIMFWGIV
+444 PISSFGMIMFWGVV
-458 LIAIYNIIIT
+458 LIAVYNIIIT

>member
-74 SSSLTDEEITEKG
+74 SSNLTDEEISEKG

-99 VLTVENYKKSKE
+99 VLNVENYKKSKE
-111 VIEKR
+111 IIEKR

-131 QTGEIIVE
+131 QTGEIMVE
-139 IPENSNTD
+139 IPENSDTD
-147 SIVTNLGTT
+147 NIVTNLGTT
-156 GKFEIIDHDTNE
+156 GKFEILDSETNE

-221 TSNETNTENTTES
+221 TSNESNTENTSE
-234 KESSTDTSRSSEK
+234 STDTSSSSEK
-247 KIAMKID
+247 KITMKID

-259 ETSFDEVIKT
+259 STSFDEVIKT
-269 GKLQLSIGS
+269 GRLQLSIGS

-289 LEQANNMATV
+289 VEQANNMATV

-323 NELQIIEYAIMG
+323 NELKTVEYAIMG
-335 VALISLIVLIVRYK
+335 IILISLIVLVVRYK

-397 KLLAKLKE
+397 KLLSKLKE
-405 ETLSKETVKNKTQ
+405 EILSKDIVNSKTK

-431 IIAVIAFCFAGWE
+431 IIAIITFCFAGWE
-444 PISSFGMIMFWGIV
+444 PISSFGMIMFWGV
-458 LIAIYNIIIT
+458 ALIAVYNIIIT

>member
-19 VAFAGVYVTKQNRME
+19 IAFAGVYVTKQNRME

-74 SSSLTDEEITEKG
+74 SSNLTDEEISEKG

-99 VLTVENYKKSKE
+99 VLNVENYKKSKE
-111 VIEKR
+111 IIEKR

-131 QTGEIIVE
+131 QTGEIMVE
-139 IPENSNTD
+139 IPENSDTD
-147 SIVTNLGTT
+147 NIVTNLGTT
-156 GKFEIIDHDTNE
+156 GKFEILDSETNE

-181 VYGSNSSNGTTN
+181 VYGSNSSSTTSS
-193 QGTSIYLN
+193 GTSIYLN
-201 IEFTKEGTKKLED
+201 IEFNKEGTKKLED

-221 TSNETNTENTTES
+221 TSNETNTENTSE
-234 KESSTDTSRSSEK
+234 STDTSSSSEK
-247 KIAMKID
+247 KITMKID

-259 ETSFDEVIKT
+259 STSFDEVIKT
-269 GKLQLSIGS
+269 GRLQLSIGS

-289 LEQANNMATV
+289 VEQANNMATV

-323 NELQIIEYAIMG
+323 NELKTVEYAIMG
-335 VALISLIVLIVRYK
+335 IALISLIVLVVRYK

-358 YLGLASIFVL
+358 YVGLASIFVL

-397 KLLAKLKE
+397 KLLSKIKE
-405 ETLSKETVKNKTQ
+405 ETLSKDIVNSKTK

-431 IIAVIAFCFAGWE
+431 IIAIITFCFAGWE
-444 PISSFGMIMFWGIV
+444 PISSFGMIMFWGVV
-458 LIAIYNIIIT
+458 LIAVYNIIIT

>member
-74 SSSLTDEEITEKG
+74 SSDLTDEEISEKG

-99 VLTVENYKKSKE
+99 VLNVENYKKSKE

-116 LKELKIDNYVTRLNE
+116 LKELKINNYVTRLNE

-139 IPENSNTD
+139 VPEDNNTD
-147 SIVTNLGTT
+147 NIVSNLGTT
-156 GKFEIIDHDTNE
+156 GKFEILDSETNE

-181 VYGSNSSNGTTN
+181 VYGSNSSSTTSS
-193 QGTSIYLN
+193 GTSIYLN

-221 TSNETNTENTTES
+221 TSNETNTENTSE
-234 KESSTDTSRSSEK
+234 STDSSSSSEK
-247 KIAMKID
+247 KVTMKID
-254 DEEIM
+254 DQEIM
-259 ETSFDEVIKT
+259 STSFDEVIKT
-269 GKLQLSIGS
+269 GRLQLSIGN

-289 LEQANNMATV
+289 VEQANNMATV

-311 DENHYVLSDITE
+311 DENKYILSDITE
-323 NELQIIEYAIMG
+323 NELKTVEYAIMG
-335 VALISLIVLIVRYK
+335 IALISLVVLVVRYK

-358 YLGLASIFVL
+358 YVGLASIFVL

-383 GIVVILVLNYLFVN
+383 GIVVTLVLNYLFVN
-397 KLLAKLKE
+397 KLLSKLKE
-405 ETLSKETVKNKTQ
+405 EKLSKEIVNKKTK

-424 FIKIIPI
+424 FIKMIPI
-431 IIAVIAFCFAGWE
+431 IIAIITFCFAGWE
-444 PISSFGMIMFWGIV
+444 PISSFGMIMFWGVV
-458 LIAIYNIIIT
+458 LIAVYNIIIT

>member
-34 DKVKSYTYAMDL
+34 NKVKTYTYAMDL

-74 SSSLTDEEITEKG
+74 SSNLTDKEISEKG
-87 YTKEETDYNSSD
+87 YTKEETDYNSKD
-99 VLTVENYKKSKE
+99 ALNVENYKKSKE

-116 LKELKIDNYVTRLNE
+116 LKELKINNYITRLNE

-139 IPENSNTD
+139 VPENDNTD
-147 SIVTNLGTT
+147 NIVTNIGTT
-156 GKFEIIDHDTNE
+156 GKFEILDSETKE

-181 VYGSNSSNGTTN
+181 VYGSNSSSTTSS
-193 QGTSIYLN
+193 GTSIYLN

-221 TSNETNTENTTES
+221 TSNTTNTENTNES
-234 KESSTDTSRSSEK
+234 KDSSSSSEK
-247 KIAMKID
+247 KITMKID
-254 DEEIM
+254 DQEIM
-259 ETSFDEVIKT
+259 STSFDEVIKT
-269 GKLQLSIGS
+269 GRLQLSIGKG
-278 SSTDQKTLQTY
+278 STDQKTLQTY
-289 LEQANNMATV
+289 VEQANNMATV
-299 LDTGKTPVKYTV
+299 LDTGKMPVKYTV
-311 DENHYVLSDITE
+311 DENKYILSDITE
-323 NELQIIEYAIMG
+323 NELKTVEYAVMG
-335 VALISLIVLIVRYK
+335 IVLVSLVVLVVRYK
-349 LNGLLGAIS
+349 LNGLLTAIS
-358 YLGLASIFVL
+358 YIGLASIFVL

-383 GIVVILVLNYLFVN
+383 GIVVTLILNYVFIN

-405 ETLSKETVKNKTQ
+405 ETLSKETVKNKTK

-424 FIKIIPI
+424 FVKIIPI
-431 IIAVIAFCFAGWE
+431 IIAIITFCFAGWE
-444 PISSFGMIMFWGIV
+444 PISSFGMIMFWGV
-458 LIAIYNIIIT
+458 ALIAVYNIIIT

>member
-74 SSSLTDEEITEKG
+74 SSNLTDEEISEKG
-87 YTKEETDYNSSD
+87 YTKEETDYNPSD
-99 VLTVENYKKSKE
+99 VLNVENYKKSKE
-111 VIEKR
+111 IIEKR

-139 IPENSNTD
+139 IPENSDTD
-147 SIVTNLGTT
+147 NIVTNLGTT
-156 GKFEIIDHDTNE
+156 GKFEILDSETNE

-181 VYGSNSSNGTTN
+181 VYGSNSSSTTSS
-193 QGTSIYLN
+193 GTSIYLN
-201 IEFTKEGTKKLED
+201 IEFNKEGTKKLED

-221 TSNETNTENTTES
+221 TSNETNTENTSE
-234 KESSTDTSRSSEK
+234 STDTSSSSEK
-247 KIAMKID
+247 KITMKID

-259 ETSFDEVIKT
+259 STSFDEVIKT
-269 GKLQLSIGS
+269 GRLQLSIGS

-289 LEQANNMATV
+289 VEQANNMATV

-323 NELQIIEYAIMG
+323 NELKTVEYAIMG
-335 VALISLIVLIVRYK
+335 IVLISLIVLVVRYK

-397 KLLAKLKE
+397 KLLSKLKE
-405 ETLSKETVKNKTQ
+405 ETLSKDIVNSKTK

-431 IIAVIAFCFAGWE
+431 IIAIITFCFAGWE
-444 PISSFGMIMFWGIV
+444 PISSFGMIMFWGV
-458 LIAIYNIIIT
+458 ALIAVYNIIIT
-468 NNLLKIRASK
+468 SNLLKIRASK

>member
-74 SSSLTDEEITEKG
+74 SSNLTDEEISEKG
-87 YTKEETDYNSSD
+87 YTKEETDYNPSD
-99 VLTVENYKKSKE
+99 VLNMENYKKSKE
-111 VIEKR
+111 IIEKR

-139 IPENSNTD
+139 IPENSDTD
-147 SIVTNLGTT
+147 NIVTNLGTT
-156 GKFEIIDHDTNE
+156 GKFEILDSETNE

-181 VYGSNSSNGTTN
+181 VYGSNSSSTTSS
-193 QGTSIYLN
+193 GTSIYLN
-201 IEFTKEGTKKLED
+201 IEFNKEGTKKLED

-221 TSNETNTENTTES
+221 TSNETNTENTSE
-234 KESSTDTSRSSEK
+234 STDTSSSSEK
-247 KIAMKID
+247 KITMKID

-259 ETSFDEVIKT
+259 STSFDEVIKT
-269 GKLQLSIGS
+269 GRLQLSIGS
-278 SSTDQKTLQTY
+278 SSTDQKKLQTY
-289 LEQANNMATV
+289 VEQANNMATV

-323 NELQIIEYAIMG
+323 NELKTVEYAIMG
-335 VALISLIVLIVRYK
+335 IVLISLIVLVVRYK

-397 KLLAKLKE
+397 KLLSKLKE
-405 ETLSKETVKNKTQ
+405 ETLSKDIVNSKTK

-431 IIAVIAFCFAGWE
+431 IIAIITFCFAGWE
-444 PISSFGMIMFWGIV
+444 PISSFGMIMFWGV
-458 LIAIYNIIIT
+458 ALIAVYNIIIT
-468 NNLLKIRASK
+468 SNLLKIRASK

>member
-19 VAFAGVYVTKQNRME
+19 IAFAGVYVTKQNRME

-74 SSSLTDEEITEKG
+74 SSNLTDEEISEKG

-99 VLTVENYKKSKE
+99 VLNVENYKKSKE
-111 VIEKR
+111 IIEKR

-131 QTGEIIVE
+131 QTGEIMVE
-139 IPENSNTD
+139 IPEKSDTD
-147 SIVTNLGTT
+147 NIVTNLGTT
-156 GKFEIIDHDTNE
+156 GKFEILDSETNE

-181 VYGSNSSNGTTN
+181 VYGSNSSSTTSS
-193 QGTSIYLN
+193 GTSIYLN
-201 IEFTKEGTKKLED
+201 IEFNKEGTKKLED

-221 TSNETNTENTTES
+221 TSNETNTENTSE
-234 KESSTDTSRSSEK
+234 STDTSSSSEK
-247 KIAMKID
+247 KITMKID

-259 ETSFDEVIKT
+259 STSFDEVIKT
-269 GKLQLSIGS
+269 GRLQLSIGS

-289 LEQANNMATV
+289 VEQANNMATV

-311 DENHYVLSDITE
+311 DENHYILSDITE
-323 NELQIIEYAIMG
+323 NELKTVEYAIMG
-335 VALISLIVLIVRYK
+335 IILISLIVLVVRYK

-397 KLLAKLKE
+397 KLLSKLKE
-405 ETLSKETVKNKTQ
+405 ETLSKDIVNSKTK

-431 IIAVIAFCFAGWE
+431 IIAIITFCFAGWE
-444 PISSFGMIMFWGIV
+444 PISSFGMIMFWGV
-458 LIAIYNIIIT
+458 ALIAVYNIIIT